1 MKIGYQVI
9 SYKFRLYPT
18 EQQEEKMVEVLDRC
32 RFVYNKM
39 LGGLNKQD
47 KPNRL
52 GLQNSIAE
60 LKEQHPELKEVY
72 SKVLQYES

>member
-18 EQQEEKMVEVLDRC
+18 KEQEERMLDVFNRC

-39 LGGLNKQD
+39 LEGLNKQE
-47 KPNRL
+47 KPNMFE
-52 GLQNSIAE
+52 LQKSLPE
-60 LKEQHPELKEVY
+60 LKEKHPELKEV
-72 SKVLQYES
+72 